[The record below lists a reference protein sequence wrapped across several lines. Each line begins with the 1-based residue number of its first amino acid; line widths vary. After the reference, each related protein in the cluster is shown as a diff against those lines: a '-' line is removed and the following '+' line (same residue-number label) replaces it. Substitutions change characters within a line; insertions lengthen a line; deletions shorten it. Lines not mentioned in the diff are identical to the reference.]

1 MSTANEVFVNKE
13 NNNNER
19 KPSWKIN
26 EPESA
31 DLKLTLNDSPQFQKK
46 TS

>member
-1 MSTANEVFVNKE
+1 MSTANEVVVNKE
-13 NNNNER
+13 NSNNEQ
-19 KPSWKIN
+19 KPSWKTN
-26 EPESA
+26 ETDNS